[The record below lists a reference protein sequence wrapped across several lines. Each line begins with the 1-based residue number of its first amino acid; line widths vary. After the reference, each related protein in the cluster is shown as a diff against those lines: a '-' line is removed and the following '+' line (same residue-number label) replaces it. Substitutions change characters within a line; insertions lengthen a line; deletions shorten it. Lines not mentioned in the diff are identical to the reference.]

1 MGKDV
6 RFLKNVNE
14 ESRLFVNDATK
25 MSREII
31 YKLLKAIV

>member
-31 YKLLKAIV
+31 